1 MCCWKTSASRLPGET
16 ILIAAAIFAGS
27 GHMNIAVVVVVAV
40 IAAIIG
46 DNIGFVIG
54 HFGGRPLV
62 HRFGRYIS
70 LTPARLDYA
79 EDYFNRHGGKVVTI
93 ARFIPVLRQLN
104 GILSGIIGMHWAKF
118 LAYNAL
124 GAVLW
129 VGTWAGLGYLAG
141 QHIVAIYS
149 AIERYRWYVL
159 SAAALI
165 AAALIT
171 RRIHARRRDAP

>member
-1 MCCWKTSASRLPGET
+1 M
-16 ILIAAAIFAGS
+16 
-27 GHMNIAVVVVVAV
+27 
-40 IAAIIG
+40 
-46 DNIGFVIG
+46 
-54 HFGGRPLV
+54 
-62 HRFGRYIS
+62 HRYGRYIF
-70 LTPARLDYA
+70 LTPERLDQA
-79 EDYFNRHGGKVVTI
+79 EDHFNRHGGKVVTI

-118 LAYNAL
+118 LAFNAL

-149 AIERYRWYVL
+149 AIERYKWYAF
-159 SAAALI
+159 AAAAVI

-171 RRIHARRRDAP
+171 RRIHARRRDAPKKELFYSSPVLGNRLRVVTLKSARQPWSKINTVAAPVMA